1 MTRPPVTFCTLLM
14 VQAESGANPGTASA
28 PALRLRLD
36 WMSGDWTW
44 RRGPLSW
51 IRASAEPMTRGTDSA
66 MLTSVVANK
75 VMPPVSNNTGRPT
88 IATIRALRHL

>member
-1 MTRPPVTFCTLLM
+1 
-14 VQAESGANPGTASA
+14 
-28 PALRLRLD
+28 
-36 WMSGDWTW
+36 
-44 RRGPLSW
+44 
-51 IRASAEPMTRGTDSA
+51 MTRGTDSA